1 MYASPQCLPPNTLCY
16 RSVPWHPCLIVS
28 TEHGIV
34 SLSSFSLVFTNTPL
48 LLLETLLHKEHTDVL
63 LSLSCKRVCF
73 HWLPWLFLLGTRLS
87 LVKNNLSMTLR
98 LKVTTLSF
106 TSLLTPDITM
116 SKYIRI
122 NALPYL

>member
-1 MYASPQCLPPNTLCY
+1 MYGSPLTPSTQH
-16 RSVPWHPCLIVS
+16 SVLSIRTMAPLSNVS

-48 LLLETLLHKEHTDVL
+48 LLLETLLHKEHTYVPF
-63 LSLSCKRVCF
+63 SLSCKRVCF

-98 LKVTTLSF
+98 VKVTTLSF
-106 TSLLTPDITM
+106 TSLLTPDIAM

-122 NALPYL
+122 NALSYL